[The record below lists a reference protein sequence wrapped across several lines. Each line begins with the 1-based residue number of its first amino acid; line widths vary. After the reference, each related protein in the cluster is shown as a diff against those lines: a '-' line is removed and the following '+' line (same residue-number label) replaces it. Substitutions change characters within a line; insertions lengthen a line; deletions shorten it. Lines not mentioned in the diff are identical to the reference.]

1 MTDFESPQSR
11 EEFLALVGEAETVIE
26 MPAANSR
33 TEAYEQAGRY
43 VVEHSDVL
51 VAVWD
56 GLPARGRGGTAEIVA
71 WARGLGKPV
80 CQVWPDVVDF
90 SGLRRGT

>member
-1 MTDFESPQSR
+1 
-11 EEFLALVGEAETVIE
+11 
-26 MPAANSR
+26 MPARESR

-56 GLPARGRGGTAEIVA
+56 GLSASGRGGTAEIVA
-71 WARGLGKPV
+71 WARGLGKAV
-80 CQVWPDVVDF
+80 FRVWPGVVDVV
-90 SGLRRGT
+90 GLRRGA